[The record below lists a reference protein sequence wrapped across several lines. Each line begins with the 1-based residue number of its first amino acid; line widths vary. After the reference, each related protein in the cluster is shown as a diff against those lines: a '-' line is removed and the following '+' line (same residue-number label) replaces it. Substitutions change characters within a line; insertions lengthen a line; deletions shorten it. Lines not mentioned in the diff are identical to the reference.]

1 MHYGEYVDTEVAVDV
16 LLPVAKPKNQ
26 EDRKEREKLRESY
39 ARFIAAQ
46 NLRYQRCNCPS
57 KQMWKSTYSSKFQE
71 ARVLRFRFVETLKNH
86 RFIHVDE
93 SKLAGNKRPA
103 IHVANHSADVP
114 QTSAHA
120 TEKQVTT
127 NKRPRDETS
136 PLAHAGEQDG
146 GDAAYIVQGTSSAD
160 DDSNAAA
167 SAQGT
172 ISHATDLA
180 VPAISMANAVYGQ
193 EELSSPDVKN
203 CVAEFMATIGNCS
216 VISAFLHY
224 FFDREKEKLEGFFL
238 QRGPIE
244 KQQARFKRIDHCM
257 ILTLRHG
264 DFKNGQH
271 TELPGTLRKSHT
283 ENTVKIIKSC
293 LPHETLHLNDVKQV
307 LNYCVKLFMDDDD
320 VSLMVWDMEYQ
331 NHCHLPDMEFFD
343 LVETF
348 FDQPPIELHNIAA
361 SASVAIFFRLP
372 TWRAQLVLFMI
383 KYFPSLQ
390 EPLLVLGYRSFAQ
403 IAYIQVT
410 EGGGGKRGQGGG
422 GQETLICAY
431 NIRDIGETALG
442 IDSNVVGPVFSQQQR
457 DLADKVVCVCVRAC
471 VRACVCAGLCV
482 LVYGCVCVCGRV

>member
-1 MHYGEYVDTEVAVDV
+1 MSSWDPNDFLQPTSICSDGMHYGEYVDTEVAVDV

-39 ARFIAAQ
+39 ARFIADQ
-46 NLRYQRCNCPS
+46 KFRYQRCNCPC
-57 KQMWKSTYSSKFQE
+57 KQMWKSTYSSEFRE
-71 ARVLRFRFVETLKNH
+71 ARVLRYRFVENLKNH
-86 RFIHVDE
+86 RFILVDQ
-93 SKLAGNKRPA
+93 SKLARDKRPQDEPEQTLPLEQAGKEEEGNAAATVGQTALPA

-114 QTSAHA
+114 QTSEHA

-146 GDAAYIVQGTSSAD
+146 GDAAYIVQGTSSAGD
-160 DDSNAAA
+160 VSNAAA

-172 ISHATDLA
+172 ISQATDLA
-180 VPAISMANAVYGQ
+180 VPAISMANAVHGD
-193 EELSSPDVKN
+193 EELSSSDVKN

-224 FFDREKEKLEGFFL
+224 FFDSEKEKLEGFFL
-238 QRGPIE
+238 KRGPIE
-244 KQQARFKRIDHCM
+244 RQQARFKRIDHCM

-271 TELPGTLRKSHT
+271 AELPGTLRKSHT

-307 LNYCVKLFMDDDD
+307 LDYCVKLFMHDDDL
-320 VSLMVWDMEYQ
+320 SLELWDMEYQ
-331 NHCHLPDMEFFD
+331 NHCHLPDVKFFD
-343 LVETF
+343 LVEKF
-348 FDQPPIELHNIAA
+348 CDQPPIELHNIAA

-390 EPLLVLGYRSFAQ
+390 EPLLALGYRSFAQ

-410 EGGGGKRGQGGG
+410 EGGGGEEGPRGGRPG
-422 GQETLICAY
+422 
-431 NIRDIGETALG
+431 N
-442 IDSNVVGPVFSQQQR
+442 SH
-457 DLADKVVCVCVRAC
+457 
-471 VRACVCAGLCV
+471 LC
-482 LVYGCVCVCGRV
+482 LQYSGYW